1 MIAFWDTSAI
11 LPLILRE
18 PYSGSANAAWSASTH
33 NYAWSWLRVEAE
45 SGLIRRK
52 ASSKQW
58 KTLTAV
64 FDTISWIELGSQKF
78 EQICTFN
85 RKAGLRATEAGHLFC
100 FQQASIV
107 LPDLKL
113 VCFDEEICAAV
124 IKLRLHVWGKQRTVE
139 E

>member
-11 LPLILRE
+11 LPLVFRE
-18 PYSGSANAAWSASTH
+18 PHSDSADEAWSASTH

-58 KTLTAV
+58 KTLASV
-64 FDTISWIELGSQKF
+64 LESISWIDLGAQKF
-78 EQICTFN
+78 ERICALN
-85 RKAGLRATEAGHLFC
+85 HKARLRAGDAGHLFC

-113 VCFDEEICAAV
+113 VCFDEEICAAAT
-124 IKLRLHVWGKQRTVE
+124 KLRLCVWGTR
-139 E
+139 